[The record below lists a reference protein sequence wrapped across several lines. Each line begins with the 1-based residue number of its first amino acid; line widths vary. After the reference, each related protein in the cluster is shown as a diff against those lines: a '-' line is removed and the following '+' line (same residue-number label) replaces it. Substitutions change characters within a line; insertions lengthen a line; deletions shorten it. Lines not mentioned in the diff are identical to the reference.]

1 MGLIKSYSGHWV
13 SFSKVTLT
21 MAMPCL
27 NACNIQSIT
36 TSVITDEGIRV
47 DSLKNIFFSVIHVQ
61 TAESSLC
68 QYPISFPS
76 AKIKKQTNKKTT
88 DLIIWLVLAI
98 WAFPNALFFAGLKIK
113 KVFQFV
119 SGAPNDCIYTT

>member
-1 MGLIKSYSGHWV
+1 MKE
-13 SFSKVTLT
+13 
-21 MAMPCL
+21 
-27 NACNIQSIT
+27 
-36 TSVITDEGIRV
+36 SVWIP
-47 DSLKNIFFSVIHVQ
+47 FFSVIHVQ

-76 AKIKKQTNKKTT
+76 AKIKKTNKQTNKKTT

-98 WAFPNALFFAGLKIK
+98 WAFTNALFFAGLKIK

-119 SGAPNDCIYTT
+119 SGAPNDCIYTTYVTSILHKLNKYKLATRQHEF